1 VGVLSRFMSCPKR
14 DHMSK
19 NKGML
24 PYLRGKTRLA
34 VMFGGNEALKWYVD
48 ADWAGDTNGRR

>member
-1 VGVLSRFMSCPKR
+1 
-14 DHMSK
+14 MSK